1 MDHETLKEKTIAQQA
16 ERKSVY
22 RVTRRGDEIEIDR
35 LTLELVDN
43 FKDAFDVDKL
53 AIRYTPLLAQYD
65 YIVGDISAEQLRLK
79 GFYHN
84 DKPVANQ
91 DKIQTLQDYLYE
103 YVNFG
108 APYFVL
114 ENINPRVREPRE
126 KAHINQMLS
135 QNVNPKII
143 NSVQKQNQSR
153 SPKME
158 NQRSKSH
165 QLKSV
170 HLRLNKNKLNQSG

>member
-126 KAHINQMLS
+126 NTSHKPNAK
-135 QNVNPKII
+135 PKRESKD
-143 NSVQKQNQSR
+143 NKQR
-153 SPKME
+153 PKTK
-158 NQRSKSH
+158 SKS
-165 QLKSV
+165 KS
-170 HLRLNKNKLNQSG
+170 KNGKPTAKKPSAKKRSFTIKQK

>member
-126 KAHINQMLS
+126 NTSHKPNAK
-135 QNVNPKII
+135 PKRESKD
-143 NSVQKQNQSR
+143 NKQR
-153 SPKME
+153 PKTK
-158 NQRSKSH
+158 SKS
-165 QLKSV
+165 KS
-170 HLRLNKNKLNQSG
+170 KNGKPTAKKPSTKKRSFTIKQK

>member
-35 LTLELVDN
+35 LTLELVGN

-126 KAHINQMLS
+126 NTSHKPNAK
-135 QNVNPKII
+135 PKRESKD
-143 NSVQKQNQSR
+143 NKQR
-153 SPKME
+153 PKTK
-158 NQRSKSH
+158 SKS
-165 QLKSV
+165 KS
-170 HLRLNKNKLNQSG
+170 KNGKPTAKKPSTKKRSFTIKQK

>member
-1 MDHETLKEKTIAQQA
+1 MDHETLKEKTMAQQA

-126 KAHINQMLS
+126 NTSHKPNAK
-135 QNVNPKII
+135 PKRESKD
-143 NSVQKQNQSR
+143 NKQR
-153 SPKME
+153 PKTK
-158 NQRSKSH
+158 SKS
-165 QLKSV
+165 KS
-170 HLRLNKNKLNQSG
+170 KNGKPTAKKPSTKKRSFTIKQK

>member
-53 AIRYTPLLAQYD
+53 AIRYIPLLAQYD

-126 KAHINQMLS
+126 NTSHKPNAK
-135 QNVNPKII
+135 PKRESKD
-143 NSVQKQNQSR
+143 NKQR
-153 SPKME
+153 PKTK
-158 NQRSKSH
+158 SKS
-165 QLKSV
+165 KS
-170 HLRLNKNKLNQSG
+170 KNGKPTAKKPSTKKRSFTIKQK

>member
-84 DKPVANQ
+84 DKSVANQ

-126 KAHINQMLS
+126 NTSHKTNAK
-135 QNVNPKII
+135 PKRESKD
-143 NSVQKQNQSR
+143 NKQRQKT
-153 SPKME
+153 K
-158 NQRSKSH
+158 SKS
-165 QLKSV
+165 
-170 HLRLNKNKLNQSG
+170 KNGKPTAKKPSTKKRSFTIKQK

>member
-1 MDHETLKEKTIAQQA
+1 MDHDTLKEKTIAQQA

-84 DKPVANQ
+84 DKSVANQ

-114 ENINPRVREPRE
+114 ENINPRVREARE
-126 KAHINQMLS
+126 NTSHKPNTK
-135 QNVNPKII
+135 PKRESKD
-143 NSVQKQNQSR
+143 NKQR
-153 SPKME
+153 PKTK
-158 NQRSKSH
+158 SKS
-165 QLKSV
+165 
-170 HLRLNKNKLNQSG
+170 KNGKPSTKKAPTKKRAFTIKQK